1 MNNDIKYILKR
12 VIVGVLVGVILFSL
26 KSCNVKALTNTP
38 IGQDVEFPTGNAT
51 FISMNNSNYG
61 FTNGGYRYFYGTMNP
76 NLYMASPTNQTMTCG
91 TYGCGINIDGLSVI
105 ANNYYSITIYYLGYN
120 SPYIHYSYSSLAKKV
135 GISNGYST
143 INTDYW
149 VTPTSGTT
157 NLSRSCN
164 SMFDNEYTGNCLF
177 QWTLIFKAPRSGTAL
192 QTIWSSNP
200 AGASPSSDIFFVG
213 YTFKYIGDSSLT
225 PEQLQSALTTATTNI
240 TNNNNQNTQNIINNQ
255 NNNTQQIIN
264 EQQNTTDAINDLN
277 DTMKDDNIDNT
288 ESNSFFNNFQDNSH
302 GLSGIITAPLSV
314 IQSLVNVS
322 PTSCQDLSI
331 VYQGKNISLPCG
343 KIFWGHEGF
352 SSLNDFYNL
361 VVGGMFAYLIIK
373 NLFLIIE
380 KLKDPDNDKVEVLEL

>member
-1 MNNDIKYILKR
+1 MNKDIKYIVKR
-12 VIVGVLVGVILFSL
+12 VIIGVLVGVILFSL

-61 FTNGGYRYFYGTMNP
+61 YTNGGYRYFYGTMNP
-76 NLYMASPTNQTMTCG
+76 NLYMAAPTNQTMTCG

-105 ANNYYSITIYYLGYN
+105 KNNYYSITIYYLGYN
-120 SPYIHYSYSSLAKKV
+120 SPYIHYSYSSLEKKV

-143 INTDYW
+143 IDIDYW

-164 SMFDNEYTGNCLF
+164 SLYDNEYTGNCLF
-177 QWTLIFKAPRSGTAL
+177 QWTLIFKAPRSGTSL

-200 AGASPSSDIFFVG
+200 SGASPSDRIFFVG

-225 PEQLQSALTTATTNI
+225 PEQLQSALTNATTDIN
-240 TNNNNQNTQNIINNQ
+240 NNNNQNTQSIINNQ
-255 NNNTQQIIN
+255 NSNTQQIIS
-264 EQQNTTDAINDLN
+264 EQENTTDAINDLN

-288 ESNSFFNNFQDNSH
+288 ESNSFFNNFQDNTH

-314 IQSLVNVS
+314 IQNLVNVS
-322 PTSCQDLSI
+322 PTSCQDLTI
-331 VYQGKNISLPCG
+331 TYHEKTITMPCG

-352 SSLNDFYNL
+352 NPLNDFFNL

-373 NLFLIIE
+373 NLFLMIE
-380 KLKDPDNDKVEVLEL
+380 QLKNPDNDKVEVMDL